1 MNFNA
6 CVRPETISSPT
17 SLAHPFGRAKLV
29 IPNQKNDYGKNESAT
44 LEDLYGM
51 EFVAAY
57 VLCNAYA
64 NGEAK
69 PQAVLFRF
77 ENCDVL
83 LKVNRC
89 SGCLEMQLEALD
101 LRAIRYSVPLN
112 QDCYYWQLDYS
123 SLHLTGNTLIS
134 FKLKLDSSSNDA
146 QRAEFNLGNGRIIS
160 EANRLYIIDT

>member
-69 PQAVLFRF
+69 PQAFYF
-77 ENCDVL
+77 
-83 LKVNRC
+83 
-89 SGCLEMQLEALD
+89 D
-101 LRAIRYSVPLN
+101 LRTAMF
-112 QDCYYWQLDYS
+112 C
-123 SLHLTGNTLIS
+123 
-134 FKLKLDSSSNDA
+134 LKLIGV
-146 QRAEFNLGNGRIIS
+146 QVV
-160 EANRLYIIDT
+160 